1 MKMTNE
7 ELRKE
12 VRRTRNS
19 ILDNLDNNLNVINEK
34 LDIELSEKLDGL
46 LKQVKN
52 KNCNRLDNFYLRVY
66 A

>member
-1 MKMTNE
+1 MND

-12 VRRTRNS
+12 VRKTRNE
-19 ILDNLDNNLNVINEK
+19 ILDNLDDNLNVINEK